1 MSRPATATEFE
12 LSALLDDV
20 EIIVDTWGVPHIYAQ
35 SPGDLFVA
43 QGFNAARDRLFQ
55 IDLWRRRGNGRL
67 AEVLGVSYVD
77 QDRANRQLLFRG
89 DIDAEWSAYGSQT
102 RQIVTDFVAGINA
115 YVLLTR
121 NEPELLPPEFAIYGY
136 LPSLWEPEDVVR
148 FRTHGLFYNVEQEIA
163 RAQTIRDFGHE
174 VEELRQAR
182 EPADPLHIPGGLDL
196 SLFDEDMMRL
206 YRLAFSPV
214 NFAGQAEPADW
225 RQATSGSN
233 NWAIDASRTSTG
245 RPILAN
251 DPHRAV
257 TLPALRYMAH
267 LDAPGLSVIGA
278 GEPGL
283 PGISIGHNGQL
294 AFGLTIWP
302 ADLEDL
308 YLYELDPSDENRY
321 RYGAGW
327 EDFSIIE
334 ETIAVA
340 GQDTVPVTLMFTR
353 HGPVIYQDP
362 SRGIAVA
369 LRAAWLEPGM
379 APYLAS
385 VEYMN
390 AKTGDEFIS
399 ALEHWGA
406 PAVNQVFASADGE
419 IGWQASGL
427 IPRRT
432 GWDGSTPVPGDGRYE
447 WEGFARTSALPSTR
461 DPEAGWIQTANEMNL
476 PSDYRNDELTIT
488 YDWYSFARADRLRDW
503 LASEDAVSVDDCVRM
518 QTDGVSVHALR
529 ICQFLDLVD
538 SDSLVERETV
548 ERLRGWDGDERVD
561 SPDALVFEV
570 WLRRHLRPWLVEEHL
585 ARRGFLAVEVEK
597 AKRFL
602 LRDESFGGDLRAEI
616 RMLEDLDLSQ
626 AGQALMF
633 THAVDVTLSAAIED
647 IASLLGPDRSTWTWG
662 ALHQAELVHPAFV
675 GVDGVDPE
683 WARIGPVPRNGS
695 GDTVGNTGYDS
706 RFRQTI
712 GSTFR
717 MVIDVGDWDSSRAM
731 NSPGQSADPRSSHY
745 ADLFIPWASGESFPL
760 LYSRSAVEAHADAR
774 IRLRPK
780 TSAPV

>member
-1 MSRPATATEFE
+1 MTRPVTTTEYD
-12 LSALLDDV
+12 LSALSAEV
-20 EIIVDTWGVPHIYAQ
+20 EIIVDSWGVPHIYAQ
-35 SPGDLFVA
+35 TVSDVFIA

-67 AEVLGVSYVD
+67 AEVLGAAYLE

-89 DIDAEWSAYGSQT
+89 DMVAEWSSYGPQT
-102 RQIVTDFVAGINA
+102 QPIVADFVAGVNA

-121 NEPELLPPEFAIYGY
+121 SEPDLLPPEFAIYGY
-136 LPSLWEPEDVVR
+136 LPSLWEPDDVVR

-163 RAQTIRDFGHE
+163 RAQTVRDFGLE

-182 EPADPLHIPGGLDL
+182 EPADPLRIPDGLDL
-196 SLFDEDMMRL
+196 SLFDDDMMRL

-214 NFAGQAEPADW
+214 NFAGQAEVADW

-233 NWAIDASRTSTG
+233 NWVIDASRTATG

-308 YLYELDPSDENRY
+308 YLYELDPSDAGCY
-321 RYGAGW
+321 RYGTGW
-327 EDFSIIE
+327 EPFTVIE
-334 ETIAVA
+334 EEIAVA
-340 GQDTVPVTLMFTR
+340 GQDPVLTALMFTR
-353 HGPVIYQDP
+353 HGPVIYHDAE
-362 SRGIAVA
+362 RGIAVA

-390 AKTGDEFIS
+390 AQSGDEFIE
-399 ALEHWGA
+399 ALEYWGA
-406 PAVNQVFASADGE
+406 PAVSQVFASADGE
-419 IGWQASGL
+419 IGCQASGR
-427 IPRRT
+427 IPRRK
-432 GWDGSTPVPGDGRYE
+432 GWDGSAPVPGDGRYE
-447 WEGFARTSALPSTR
+447 WDGFARTSALPAAR
-461 DPEAGWIQTANEMNL
+461 DPESGWIQTANEMNL
-476 PSDYRNDELTIT
+476 PAGYRNDELTIT
-488 YDWYSFARADRLRDW
+488 YDWYSFARADRLREW
-503 LASEDAVSVDDCVRM
+503 LAHEQSVSVNDCVRM
-518 QTDGVSVHALR
+518 QTDSLSVHALR
-529 ICQFLDLVD
+529 ICESLKFVD
-538 SDSLVERETV
+538 IETITEREIV
-548 ERLRGWDGDERVD
+548 ESLRSWDGDEHVD
-561 SPDALVFEV
+561 SFDALVFEV
-570 WLRRHLRPWLVEEHL
+570 WLRRHLRPWLVEEHMT
-585 ARRGFLAVEVEK
+585 RRGFSPLEIEK
-597 AKRFL
+597 AKRVL
-602 LRDESFGGDLRAEI
+602 LRDESFGGDLRTEI
-616 RMLEDLDLSQ
+616 RMLDDLELHRPDRALTFTQ
-626 AGQALMF
+626 AVEA
-633 THAVDVTLSAAIED
+633 TLSEALAD
-647 IASLLGPDRSTWTWG
+647 IASMIGPDRSTWTWG
-662 ALHQAELVHPAFV
+662 SLHQAELFHPALAAV
-675 GVDGVDPE
+675 EGVEPQ
-683 WARIGPVPRNGS
+683 WARLGPVARGGS

-717 MVIDVGDWDSSRAM
+717 MVIDVGEWDSSRAM
-731 NSPGQSADPRSSHY
+731 NSPGQSADPRSAHY
-745 ADLFIPWASGESFPL
+745 ADLFGPWARGESFPL
-760 LYSRSAVEAHADAR
+760 LYSRAAVEAHAETR

-780 TSAPV
+780 APLLA